1 MPEPDGPT
9 IAVVP
14 PLATERLTPLSTAW
28 EPKFL
33 VTASISRWLLVL
45 VATEAAIRGSGRRE
59 GASRDG

>member
-14 PLATERLTPLSTAW
+14 PLATDRLTPLRTAC

-33 VTASISRWLLVL
+33 VTDSISRWLLVL
-45 VATEAAIRGSGRRE
+45 VATDGAIRGSGSLE
-59 GASRDG
+59 GASGEV